1 MLLLTALII
10 IFIVFSAVI
19 SRKLNIPLIIISLL
33 IGIIFGSD
41 VTGIIYFDNA
51 LLAKEVANIALI
63 FILFAGGYGTK
74 SSHLKSVIKPTMLLA
89 TVGVLITANISGFI
103 FYYISGWTFLN
114 SLLLG
119 AIISSTDAAAIFSIL
134 RSRSINQN
142 VTMIT
147 EIESA
152 ANDPMAIVFTTFVI
166 QLIVG
171 SNFSTSYSVLLF
183 TWQLF
188 GGVGFGILTGFIGTF
203 LFNKLRDID
212 VGYFYLF
219 LIGIILLSF
228 GLADFCKASGMLS
241 AFFAGT
247 VMGNRKLPYN
257 NGISSFTEI
266 LSFIGNVC
274 LFVLLGLLVFPK
286 DFSNIWH
293 LGVILFLII
302 TFIARPVAMFLCTFF
317 TKLSLKDKTFL
328 CWSGIRGAV
337 PIVLATYPAAAGIDN
352 DHQIFNIIF
361 FAVTLSVI
369 FQGTTIGKLADL
381 LNLSVKSR
389 AKSTKSMELVTV
401 HETNY
406 ELIEIFIDNDIYEG
420 ECKVSDLSLP
430 VGTTITMINRNNTVL
445 APSGE
450 TVIYPGDILS
460 VLIEKKKIKKGIDEI
475 LRMFLKK

>member
-51 LLAKEVANIALI
+51 LFAKEVANIALI
-63 FILFAGGYGTK
+63 FILFAGGFGTK
-74 SSHLKSVIKPTMLLA
+74 SSNLKSVIKPTMLLA
-89 TVGVLITANISGFI
+89 TIGVLITANISGLV
-103 FYYISGWTFLN
+103 FYLFSGWSFIH

-119 AIISSTDAAAIFSIL
+119 AIISSTDAAAVFSIL
-134 RSRSINQN
+134 RSRSINKN

-166 QLIVG
+166 QFIVG
-171 SNFSTSYSVLLF
+171 SHFNTVSSILLF
-183 TWQLF
+183 SWQLV

-228 GLADFCKASGMLS
+228 GLADICEASGMLS

-247 VMGNRKLPYN
+247 VMGNKKLPYKS
-257 NGISSFTEI
+257 GISSFTEI
-266 LSFIGNVC
+266 LSFIANVG
-274 LFVLLGLLVFPK
+274 LFVLLGLLVFPRN
-286 DFSNIWH
+286 FSQIWF
-293 LGVILFLII
+293 LGVMLFLII
-302 TFIARPVAMFLCTFF
+302 TFIARPIAVLLCTFF

-328 CWSGIRGAV
+328 SWSGIRGAV

-352 DHQIFNIIF
+352 EHQIFNIVF
-361 FAVTLSVI
+361 FAVTLSVV
-369 FQGTTIGKLADL
+369 FQGTTIGKLAEL
-381 LNLSVKSR
+381 LDLSVKSR
-389 AKSTKSMELVTV
+389 TKPTQTMELVTR

-406 ELIEIFIDNDIYEG
+406 ELIEIFIDDEIYEG
-420 ECKVSDLSLP
+420 ECKISNLSLP
-430 VGTTITMINRNNTVL
+430 VGTTITMINRNNSVL
-445 APSGE
+445 APSGG
-450 TVIYPGDILS
+450 TFIYPGDILS
-460 VLIEKKKIKKGIDEI
+460 VLIEKKKIKKATNEI